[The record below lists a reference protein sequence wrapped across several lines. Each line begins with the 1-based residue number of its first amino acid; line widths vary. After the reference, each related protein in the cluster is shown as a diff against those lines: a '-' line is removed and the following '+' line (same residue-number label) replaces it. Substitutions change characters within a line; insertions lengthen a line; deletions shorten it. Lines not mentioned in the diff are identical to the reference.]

1 LIFIVDLIVDPAH
14 YIFAPIQI
22 QYPVDRLVKA
32 KKKVLRFAG
41 WIAVEQDATID
52 EIRTPGE
59 RKCRA

>member
-1 LIFIVDLIVDPAH
+1 MDLIVDPAR
-14 YIFAPIQI
+14 YILAPIQI
-22 QYPVDRLVKA
+22 QYPVNRLVMA
-32 KKKVLRFAG
+32 KNKVLRFDG